1 MVRTRVHLDMRRASN
16 NIDTFNRRKSKLV
29 ARGVDPRTIAADYQ
43 VRKVYLHKNQE
54 TKTSELY
61 YLNTLGKTQKLHRL
75 VRVGPD
81 KGTGVLFNLPPDA
94 NRGYF
99 SVNWREFD
107 NHEEV
112 LPITLPLGTTGLPLR
127 QTTYI
132 KYPVEY
138 INREPLFFNFVINAA
153 RGQLTNE
160 RPPVIL
166 LPLLP
171 LLPLL
176 EDLEFYCLETGTV
189 PAMVWP
195 HIDTP

>member
-1 MVRTRVHLDMRRASN
+1 MVRTRVHLDMRRAS

-112 LPITLPLGTTGLPLR
+112 LPITLPLR

-166 LPLLP
+166 LPLL
-171 LLPLL
+171 

>member
-1 MVRTRVHLDMRRASN
+1 M
-16 NIDTFNRRKSKLV
+16 
-29 ARGVDPRTIAADYQ
+29 ARGVDPRTITSPSPSQTLQEVPAADYQ

-107 NHEEV
+107 NHGEV
-112 LPITLPLGTTGLPLR
+112 LPITLPQGTTGLPLR

-153 RGQLTNE
+153 RGQLTDE
-160 RPPVIL
+160 RVLCTDIRPLLAELDFYGLSDPEPAPPVTNSL
-166 LPLLP
+166 
-171 LLPLL
+171 
-176 EDLEFYCLETGTV
+176 TGSTK
-189 PAMVWP
+189 
-195 HIDTP
+195 TFGR